1 MMHLKVVRA
10 YIDGVLRYGIP
21 PKFFIGVVIPK
32 KGCEK
37 SVLSDMSAAIADK
50 EMAECICCENPAR
63 VAAGDPIQ
71 SQSRSRSARATRAPK
86 RSWFGMRAL

>member
-1 MMHLKVVRA
+1 MHLKVVRA

-21 PKFFIGVVIPK
+21 PKFLIGVVIPK

-50 EMAECICCENPAR
+50 EMAEMYGEKIDASEPDDFWPFVSISLTSPAHLHT
-63 VAAGDPIQ
+63 Q
-71 SQSRSRSARATRAPK
+71 KEWNSQSK
-86 RSWFGMRAL
+86 DI